1 MPRSEKRGPLPPEQA
16 SAAYAGGLHARLHCG
31 SGWRADAFGV
41 LRQEYARFRRAA
53 ASDEFG
59 VLSMWEYARLVEAT
73 GGYLR
78 YKRSGNFADWFS
90 MHVPANIKDIHAFM
104 QGVPFDDAEEES
116 MCKAL
121 RRILSGMR
129 SWRVQE
135 KARE

>member
-31 SGWRADAFGV
+31 SGWRADAFDV

-73 GGYLR
+73 GGDWMGMDDEAFPDMMA
-78 YKRSGNFADWFS
+78 RSS
-90 MHVPANIKDIHAFM
+90 
-104 QGVPFDDAEEES
+104 GVSFDKSNDDDVCTIDFDD
-116 MCKAL
+116 CCF
-121 RRILSGMR
+121 
-129 SWRVQE
+129 
-135 KARE
+135 